1 LAGHRPSFT
10 TLLQVTNQCPIDFGP
25 QWRTVALEFEL
36 PGYVVRQPFAI
47 AAVLALT
54 PLLIL
59 PACFFYYDVTP
70 KVAVALIGA
79 AVGLVLF
86 LRDITFSQARRL
98 WADELGRCFCLLTA
112 AQLISLLLSTFFSS
126 HPALSWNGGNWR
138 RFGLVSQSAVLALAT
153 LADLAAV
160 MPAVPG
166 GIMLPKPR
174 GRADAELLNH
184 YLTAL
189 EAATGAAPGTTK
201 VILLVGETAEGVLAA
216 VSYVGVPR
224 LSAMT
229 WGAEDLATELGA
241 ISNRAEDGS
250 YDFTYQ
256 LARSLCLVGAGAA
269 GVPAIET
276 IHGDFRD
283 EAGLRKRTAQV
294 RRAGFRGMLAIHP
307 AQVDVINETFTPS
320 AAEREAAQEIV
331 DLFAANPGAGAIG
344 YKGAMLDR
352 PHLARAQAVL
362 ALASRR

>member
-1 LAGHRPSFT
+1 MATQAESINARSWLFAPGDSERKMEKATASAADIVLIDLEDAVSEAEKPKARPMVSAFLKANAKHR
-10 TLLQVTNQCPIDFGP
+10 
-25 QWRTVALEFEL
+25 E
-36 PGYVVRQPFAI
+36 
-47 AAVLALT
+47 
-54 PLLIL
+54 
-59 PACFFYYDVTP
+59 
-70 KVAVALIGA
+70 
-79 AVGLVLF
+79 
-86 LRDITFSQARRL
+86 RL
-98 WADELGRCFCLLTA
+98 WVRINPIQGPHA
-112 AQLISLLLSTFFSS
+112 
-126 HPALSWNGGNWR
+126 
-138 RFGLVSQSAVLALAT
+138 

-189 EAATGAAPGTTK
+189 EAAAGAAPGTTK
-201 VILLVGETAEGVLAA
+201 VILLVGETAESVLAA
-216 VSYVGVPR
+216 VSYIGVPR

-307 AQVDVINETFTPS
+307 AQVDVINETFAPS

-344 YKGAMLDR
+344 HKGAMLDR